1 MKATLKLQEVVE
13 GIKTLKVALDDDL
26 NLMEGEI
33 EGCDDF
39 SSEDIYDCDG
49 WALCFELDTHKMLGF
64 GFESCDGVRT
74 LEKTYCCLIVDGC
87 AEDTIDFEV
96 EIEK

>member
-1 MKATLKLQEVVE
+1 MKLKEAIE

-33 EGCDDF
+33 EWCDDF
-39 SSEDIYDCDG
+39 SSEDIEDCDG
-49 WALCFELDTHKMLGF
+49 WALCFEIDTHKMLGF

-74 LEKTYCCLIVDGC
+74 LEKTYCCLIVDGFV
-87 AEDTIDFEV
+87 EDAIDFEI